1 MRIGLDG
8 FPLASAKTGVGH
20 YTFELA
26 RALSRLTPANQ
37 FELISP
43 SPFTDGLAAELESIP
58 NLQAVNLRTNSIT
71 RRWWG
76 IGLPRYVRRAA
87 LDLFHGTNY
96 EVPLWNRDRTVVTV
110 HDLSVFLH
118 PDKHEQRIASRA
130 RRRLPIML
138 RAAGMIITPTEAVKR
153 EVSER
158 FKTDP
163 NQIAVTPE
171 APRQNFQPLP
181 PADSA
186 PTLRRLGI
194 EENFILFVGTIE
206 PRKNLLT
213 LVRAF
218 DQILRHTS
226 HRPQLVIAGGEGWL
240 TNDLHDF
247 IAQSNFEDRLHL
259 TGYLDDQDLRAL
271 YSSCKVFVYPSL
283 YEGFGLPPLEA
294 MACGAPVVAS
304 RIPSLTEILE
314 DKARL
319 IDPIDE
325 KALAKAIVELIENE
339 NDRRHLSAVGLEHAA
354 KFSWER
360 TAQLT
365 LEVYAQ
371 VAETRPS
378 GRVPRLRIGG

>member
-8 FPLASAKTGVGH
+8 FPLAWAKTGVGH
-20 YTFELA
+20 YTLELA
-26 RALSRLTPANQ
+26 RALSRLAPTDEFQ
-37 FELISP
+37 LISP
-43 SPFTDGLAAELESIP
+43 ARFTDSVAADLASIP
-58 NLQAVNLRTNSIT
+58 NLHTVNLRTNSIT

-96 EVPLWNRDRTVVTV
+96 EVPLWNRERSVVTV

-118 PDKHEQRIASRA
+118 PDKHEQRIARRA

-138 RAAGMIITPTEAVKR
+138 RSSAMIITPTEAVKR
-153 EVSER
+153 EVCEQ
-158 FKTDP
+158 FKIDS
-163 NQIAVTPE
+163 QRVAVTPE
-171 APRQNFQPLP
+171 APRKSFQPMPLSDC
-181 PADSA
+181 AQ
-186 PTLRRLGI
+186 TLRRLGI
-194 EENFILFVGTIE
+194 EDNFILFVGTIE
-206 PRKNLLT
+206 PRKNLFR

-218 DQILRHTS
+218 DEVLRHTP
-226 HRPQLVIAGGEGWL
+226 HQPQLVIAGGEGWL
-240 TNDLHDF
+240 TNELHGV
-247 IAQSNFEDRLHL
+247 IERSNAGDRLRL
-259 TGYLDDQDLRAL
+259 TGYVDDQDLRAL

-294 MACGAPVVAS
+294 MACGAPVIAG
-304 RIPSLTEILE
+304 RIPASVEVLKDNACLV
-314 DKARL
+314 
-319 IDPIDE
+319 DPLDE
-325 KALAKAIVELIENE
+325 TVLAKAISDILE
-339 NDRRHLSAVGLEHAA
+339 NDNERQRLSSTGLQHAA